1 MNCVRGMLVVA
12 MMGVI
17 STGWAEDAAPG
28 KPKDK
33 KQYISIG
40 LGGASQSAASYK
52 ESGLFL
58 NADAEADF
66 GGGGAFNIC
75 YGSKLKNTPMRLEV
89 ELLFTGVDI
98 DSFEDK
104 TFGTLP
110 VGEEAGSFLFA
121 GLFNA
126 YLDWNNS
133 SPVTPYIMGGIG
145 GGAYSLDFDNGMGEG
160 SAGSFLGQFG
170 LGASVALNETIAFDF
185 KYKNIIGTD
194 PEFDIEGGGTAT
206 TELNM
211 QQYMVSIMIY
221 F

>member
-1 MNCVRGMLVVA
+1 MLVLA
-12 MMGVI
+12 MIGVV
-17 STGWAEDAAPG
+17 SAGWAEEAAPTE
-28 KPKDK
+28 PKAK
-33 KQYISIG
+33 NQYISIG
-40 LGGASQSAASYK
+40 IGGASQSAASYK
-52 ESGLFL
+52 ESGLYL
-58 NADAEADF
+58 NADAEVDF

-75 YGSKLKNTPMRLEV
+75 YGSKLENTPVRLEV
-89 ELLFTGVDI
+89 ELLLTGTDI
-98 DSFEDK
+98 DSFEDQN
-104 TFGTLP
+104 FGAIP
-110 VGEEAGSFLFA
+110 IGEDAGSFLFA

-145 GGAYSLDFDNGMGEG
+145 AGSYMLDFDNGMGEA
-160 SAGSFLGQFG
+160 STGSFLGQFG
-170 LGASVALNETIAFDF
+170 LGACVALNETIAFDF